1 MLDHTYN
8 TFMKKDVTIG
18 WDECSNFKYKTR
30 YQPEFESGTYARP
43 HYSKKPM
50 SKPSGT
56 DQT

>member
-1 MLDHTYN
+1 
-8 TFMKKDVTIG
+8 MKKDVTIG
-18 WDECSNFKYKTR
+18 WDECSNFKYETR
-30 YQPEFESGTYARP
+30 HQPEFESGTYARP